1 MYYLFY
7 SGPQWTSC
15 IIAFGSTFALHFQIA
30 NAILSFR
37 QVYAFSGS
45 FANTHSTLRKIRSNQ
60 TKLCFVMV
68 LVLAKFINSSLN
80 FLPRLQVIRFVLISQ
95 NSRSLFRR
103 YFGVP
108 LRFSLQKIQKNKRGN
123 N

>member
-7 SGPQWTSC
+7 GGPQWTSC

-37 QVYAFSGS
+37 QVIAFSGS

-80 FLPRLQVIRFVLISQ
+80 FLPRLQVIRFVLLFVKLSLIISALLRRSTSFQ
-95 NSRSLFRR
+95 PTENS
-103 YFGVP
+103 
-108 LRFSLQKIQKNKRGN
+108 KK
-123 N
+123 